1 MEHILI
7 TGATGNVGM
16 AIRQHFAP
24 SVNQR
29 LYLATREKVAL
40 RPEELYFDFEDPEGS
55 AAALAQ
61 TDTLFLLRPPHISD
75 VKSYFA
81 PIIRMAVEKGVKHL
95 LFLSVQGAE
104 DVSFIPHAKIEK
116 LIRECGIPFTFFRP
130 SYFMQ
135 NLNTTLLDDIKTKN
149 RIFLPAGKSP
159 FLWVDVSDI
168 GKAIAA
174 VMQNT
179 AAHRNQAYTI
189 TGGEH
194 FTFGQVAELLSQTLG
209 RKINYLSPGLLR
221 FFFAKRKEG
230 VGTAYIFVLIMLHY
244 LARFQQVPAISPDLT
259 NLTGEAPATLRQF
272 IEANQK
278 VWR

>member
-1 MEHILI
+1 MENILI

-16 AIRQHFAP
+16 AIRQHFIP
-24 SVNQR
+24 TDSQQ
-29 LYLATREKVAL
+29 LYLATREKSTP

-55 AAALAQ
+55 AATLAQ
-61 TDTLFLLRPPHISD
+61 VDTLFLLRPPQISG
-75 VKSYFA
+75 VKAYFE
-81 PIIRMAVEKGVKHL
+81 PVIRKAVEKGVEHL

-116 LIRECGIPFTFFRP
+116 LIRECGIPYTFFRP

-135 NLNTTLLDDIKTKN
+135 NLSTTLLDDIKTKN
-149 RIFLPAGKSP
+149 RIFLPAGNSP

-168 GKAIAA
+168 GKAIAV
-174 VMQNT
+174 VMRNT

-189 TGGEH
+189 TGSQH
-194 FTFGQVAELLSQTLG
+194 FTFGQVAELLSQALG
-209 RKINYLSPGLLR
+209 RKIDYVSPGLLR
-221 FFFAKRKEG
+221 FFLAKKKEG
-230 VGTAYIFVLIMLHY
+230 VGTAYIFVLILLHY

-272 IEANQK
+272 IEANQE